1 MQRIAVTQKGLPA
14 CTLSGK
20 RRESKAE
27 AVELSIPTRLDADM
41 ISGMCALNANET
53 YQFSVLF
60 VTTEFI
66 YGEDRQAGVQT
77 QIFLADL

>member
-1 MQRIAVTQKGLPA
+1 
-14 CTLSGK
+14 
-20 RRESKAE
+20 
-27 AVELSIPTRLDADM
+27 M

-60 VTTEFI
+60 VTKEFI
-66 YGEDRQAGVQT
+66 YGEDRQVGVQT